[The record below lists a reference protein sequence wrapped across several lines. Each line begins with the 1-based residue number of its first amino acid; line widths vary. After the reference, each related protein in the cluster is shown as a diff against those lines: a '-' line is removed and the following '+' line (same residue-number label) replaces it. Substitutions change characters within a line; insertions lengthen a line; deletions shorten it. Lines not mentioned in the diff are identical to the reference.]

1 METTDEPTLQEMD
14 TEGKN
19 TDAAYAA
26 DAELQFESPPPASEG
41 EEIEVEE
48 ADETMPVTQPDV
60 SHPEEEAVADPQ
72 SVEPESL
79 KPEPVEP
86 MEPMEPESTEATDP
100 EPASPQEKDLPELKA
115 PELPKEAQ
123 GPAPKLRNF
132 FRRHAE
138 EGRGHNPVSTSKIGI
153 VAPAVEI
160 VEKVNEENGDADD
173 EAQIGEEMEHPAEHP
188 AEPAVDVPE
197 QPEEQP
203 EEPEEPEQPEHL
215 AEELEQ
221 PPESE
226 LANTDKAEQSPD
238 QSEAKLD
245 NSLEDTGT
253 LTEDAKVEG
262 QETSRPFT
270 EAEEAC
276 VEVPA
281 SGRASL
287 RSSEPERRS
296 KSAAPFLAEMPER
309 ELARRVW
316 RASAVPRAGGKPRV
330 QETLTH
336 VPQVP
341 QGRGA
346 PHRRDENRRILRG
359 KNGPRSVSPR
369 EVASRRTP
377 SAGRGKQAEKEKEP
391 RVWKA
396 RKFQPES
403 SAKMPFTRPP
413 PPPPIEMLPEMTWK
427 PQKAPERVRVHRESL
442 RAVFVGATG
451 IHQ

>member
-1 METTDEPTLQEMD
+1 METTDEPTLEEME

-19 TDAAYAA
+19 TDAA

-41 EEIEVEE
+41 EELEVEAEE
-48 ADETMPVTQPDV
+48 ADADTMPVTQPV
-60 SHPEEEAVADPQ
+60 SHPEESVVDPE
-72 SVEPESL
+72 SMEPESL
-79 KPEPVEP
+79 KPEPVEPIEPMEPKEP

-100 EPASPQEKDLPELKA
+100 EPASPQEKDLPELKT
-115 PELPKEAQ
+115 PELPREAQ

-138 EGRGHNPVSTSKIGI
+138 EGRGHPVSTSKIGKI

-160 VEKVNEENGDADD
+160 SGDAD
-173 EAQIGEEMEHPAEHP
+173 EAQTGEVMEHPAEHP
-188 AEPAVDVPE
+188 AEHSAEPAVDVPQ

-203 EEPEEPEQPEHL
+203 EEPDQAEHL
-215 AEELEQ
+215 EEELEQ
-221 PPESE
+221 PPEPE
-226 LANTDKAEQSPD
+226 LANEQSQD
-238 QSEAKLD
+238 QSAKLD
-245 NSLEDTGT
+245 TSLEDTGT
-253 LTEDAKVEG
+253 PTEDKKVEG

-270 EAEEAC
+270 EAEEAP
-276 VEVPA
+276 VPEVPA
-281 SGRASL
+281 ESGRSL

-296 KSAAPFLAEMPER
+296 KSAGPFLAEMPER

-330 QETLTH
+330 QELSH

-346 PHRRDENRRILRG
+346 PQRRDENRRILRG

-369 EVASRRTP
+369 DQVARRTP

-403 SAKMPFTRPP
+403 STTKMPFTRPPP

-427 PQKAPERVRVHRESL
+427 PQKAPERVRVH
-442 RAVFVGATG
+442 
-451 IHQ
+451 